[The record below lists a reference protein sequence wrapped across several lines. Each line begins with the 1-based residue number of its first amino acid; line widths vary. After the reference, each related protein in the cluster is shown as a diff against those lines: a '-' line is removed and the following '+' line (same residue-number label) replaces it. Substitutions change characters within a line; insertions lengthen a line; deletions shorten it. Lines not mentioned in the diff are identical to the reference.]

1 MNYDRLSLEIAQ
13 FAKDGA
19 DIMIKNKWLEQ
30 PPGPLTETTSRT
42 SKTKNTKKPGQYL
55 LVFLI

>member
-1 MNYDRLSLEIAQ
+1 MKRLSLEIAQ

-30 PPGPLTETTSRT
+30 PPGSPNRDDLAD
-42 SKTKNTKKPGQYL
+42 KQN
-55 LVFLI
+55 